1 MTLGLAL
8 TSRCAAAAGNPRV
21 ALQLESRIALG
32 PVRGRIDHLAADL
45 GRQRLF
51 VAELGNDSLGVVDVA
66 HLTLLRTLHGLHEPQ
81 GVGYVP
87 STDMV
92 YVANA
97 ADGSVRM
104 FRGLDLTPA
113 GQIALGSD
121 ADDVRV
127 DDAAHRLFIAYGT
140 GAIAVIDTMR
150 AAKIADIATRAH
162 PEGFEPDPVG
172 KYIFANVPDADQIAV
187 LDRVSHRQIS
197 RWETGSLRANFPLAL
212 DEREGR
218 VLAVFRRPARLGVF
232 RARDGHLLASL
243 DTCRDADDLFL
254 DAKRNRVYVI
264 CGEGVIE
271 VIDEQNGRY
280 AHAGR
285 VPTVPGTRTGLFVPQ
300 WDRLFIAVRATRDTP
315 AAVWV
320 YRAGP

>member
-1 MTLGLAL
+1 VIRVAALTLGLAL
-8 TSRCAAAAGNPRV
+8 TSGWAAAAGSPPA
-21 ALQLESRIALG
+21 ALQLQLQSRIALG

-45 GRQRLF
+45 GRKRLF

-66 HLTLLRTLHGLHEPQ
+66 HLTLLRTLPGLREPQ

-87 STDMV
+87 ATDTL

-104 FRGLDLTPA
+104 FRGPDLTPA

-127 DDAAHRLFIAYGT
+127 DDGAHRLFVAYGT

-150 AAKIADIATRAH
+150 AAKIADIAMQAH

-172 KYIFANVPDADQIAV
+172 EHIFANVPDADQIAV

-197 RWETGSLRANFPLAL
+197 TWETGSLRANFPLAL

-218 VLAVFRRPARLGVF
+218 VLTVFRRPARLGVF

-243 DTCRDADDLFL
+243 DTCRDADDLFF

-264 CGEGVIE
+264 CGEGLID
-271 VIDEQNGRY
+271 VIDDQNGRY

-285 VPTVPGTRTGLFVPQ
+285 VPTAPGARTGLFVPE
-300 WDRLFIAVRATRDTP
+300 
-315 AAVWV
+315 
-320 YRAGP
+320 